1 MLDID
6 ISVRVY
12 ARGMSETTAAKTA
25 ELPVARPSS
34 STGGFPFA
42 ATGILS
48 LVLAVTVTA
57 ESLPAAIM
65 PQMAASLGA
74 DNLQIG
80 LLLSAWALTVI
91 VASIPLAR
99 LTRNVDRRLV
109 VAGSLAVFAVGSA
122 VTAIAPTYE
131 IALLSRIVT
140 AAAHGL
146 LWSVVI
152 VYATAILD
160 PRHLGRGLAIVTGG
174 VTVALAL
181 GLPLGAALALAGDW
195 RTAFVG
201 VAVIVAA
208 LALVVVRF
216 LPRVVPEASAPT
228 RDTQGVRV
236 RVARD
241 ATRAPVV
248 ALLAAALIFA
258 FGHFALFSYITPY
271 LANAADFDGAWTGP
285 MLALFGAAG
294 FLGITV
300 SGLTVDRWPTIA
312 LPATFA
318 GMALAVAALALAP
331 SVPWLVVAGVF
342 VWGVAMGAM
351 SPLVQ
356 TAVMRT
362 ASRRLRATASAAL
375 VVSFNGGIAAGSWL
389 GGVIESS
396 AGATTNAGVAA
407 VTSAA
412 SVVLILLAQK
422 LAARVR
428 SRA

>member
-1 MLDID
+1 
-6 ISVRVY
+6 
-12 ARGMSETTAAKTA
+12 MSETRAAKMA
-25 ELPVARPSS
+25 ELPVTRPSS

-42 ATGILS
+42 TTGILS

-74 DNLQIG
+74 NNLQIG

-99 LTRNVDRRLV
+99 FTRTVDRRLV
-109 VAGSLAVFAVGSA
+109 VAGSLAVFALGSA

-131 IALLSRIVT
+131 IALLSRVVT

-160 PRHLGRGLAIVTGG
+160 SRHLGRGLAFVTGG

-181 GLPLGAALALAGDW
+181 GLPLGSALALAGDW
-195 RTAFVG
+195 RIAFIG
-201 VAVIVAA
+201 VALIVAA
-208 LALVVVRF
+208 LALIVARL
-216 LPRVVPEASAPT
+216 LPRVVPEASVPT
-228 RDTQGVRV
+228 LDMHGAQKREQQRDP
-236 RVARD
+236 
-241 ATRAPVV
+241 TRAPVA

-258 FGHFALFSYITPY
+258 LGHFALFSYITPY
-271 LANAADFDGAWTGP
+271 LANAANFDEALTGP

-294 FLGITV
+294 FIGIIV

-312 LPATFA
+312 LPLTFA
-318 GMALAVAALALAP
+318 GMALAVATLAFA
-331 SVPWLVVAGVF
+331 SAVPWLVVAGVF
-342 VWGVAMGAM
+342 VWGVALGAL
-351 SPLVQ
+351 SPLMQ

-362 ASRRLRATASAAL
+362 ASPRLRATASAAL

-396 AGATTNAGVAA
+396 AGTTMNAGVAA

-412 SVVLILLAQK
+412 SVVLILIAQR
-422 LAARVR
+422 LAARAPKR
-428 SRA
+428 E